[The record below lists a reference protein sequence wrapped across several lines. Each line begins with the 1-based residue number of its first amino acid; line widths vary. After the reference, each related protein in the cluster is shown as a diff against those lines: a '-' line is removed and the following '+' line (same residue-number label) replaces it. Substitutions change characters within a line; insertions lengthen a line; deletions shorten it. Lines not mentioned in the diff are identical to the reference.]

1 MLAQQAEQCAAQ
13 AQAEQHK
20 ETREMVD
27 AHLEGLGWAE
37 HSHKPFMIMTDPRE
51 PWPGEERVGQRRGP
65 GAVQLDWK
73 VRASCYGARFHG
85 EEGTSWRMNRRAQ
98 KQIHVLAISR
108 GLATSVEAHA
118 GLELPHL
125 LPPCVPGPALPL

>member
-1 MLAQQAEQCAAQ
+1 MPTHPVPSPYLARVQPVLQPVAPSDARQRQAVEDVLAQQAEQCAAQ

-37 HSHKPFMIMTDPRE
+37 HRHKPFMITTDPRE
-51 PWPGEERVGQRRGP
+51 PWPGEERVGQRPGP
-65 GAVQLDWK
+65 GAVQLDSK

-85 EEGTSWRMNRRAQ
+85 REGT
-98 KQIHVLAISR
+98 
-108 GLATSVEAHA
+108 GA
-118 GLELPHL
+118 G
-125 LPPCVPGPALPL
+125 G

>member
-1 MLAQQAEQCAAQ
+1 MPTHPVPAPHLARVQPVMQPVAPSDTWQHQAVEDMLAQQAEQCAAQ

-37 HSHKPFMIMTDPRE
+37 HSHKPFTIMTDPRE
-51 PWPGEERVGQRRGP
+51 PWPGEERVGQRQGP

-73 VRASCYGARFHG
+73 VRASCYGVTFHG
-85 EEGTSWRMNRRAQ
+85 GEGT
-98 KQIHVLAISR
+98 
-108 GLATSVEAHA
+108 GA
-118 GLELPHL
+118 G
-125 LPPCVPGPALPL
+125 G